1 MHIKSKN
8 KLYIERKKIKTTFE
22 FIRVISSRIDL
33 DKVDSEFAAVLKK
46 KKVKKKE
53 LNMRE

>member
-1 MHIKSKN
+1 
-8 KLYIERKKIKTTFE
+8 LYIERKKIKTTFE

-33 DKVDSEFAAVLKK
+33 DKVDSEFAALLKK